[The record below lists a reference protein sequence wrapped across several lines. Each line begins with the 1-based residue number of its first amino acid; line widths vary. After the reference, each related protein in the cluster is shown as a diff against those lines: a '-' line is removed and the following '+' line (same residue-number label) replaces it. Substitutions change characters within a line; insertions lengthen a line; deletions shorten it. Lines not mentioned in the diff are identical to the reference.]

1 MDISEL
7 EEENRRMKAIL
18 KSNGIDWTIQ
28 KRQCSECGAAF
39 EVGLKV
45 MRGDAKYCRRGC
57 RQKAWRK
64 REKEKKRKRE
74 ENTARNRRQYRQKRE
89 ESRDA
94 KSPVQGGEYLDGA
107 RLLPTCGVG
116 NGL

>member
-64 REKEKKRKRE
+64 REKEKKR
-74 ENTARNRRQYRQKRE
+74 E

-107 RLLPTCGVG
+107 RLLPICGVG